1 MEIEL
6 EVYKPIP
13 CKSLDEAIG
22 RAYALSK
29 SDSNE
34 QFFVILNTV
43 RNVHVVQIKAPVW
56 CNEKTIC
63 AYRKGVKTVW
73 P

>member
-1 MEIEL
+1 MTIEL
-6 EVYKPIP
+6 EVYKPIE
-13 CKSLDEAIG
+13 CKSIDEAIG

-34 QFFVILNTV
+34 QFFVIHRTIINK
-43 RNVHVVQIKAPVW
+43 HFVQISGPVW
-56 CNEKTIC
+56 CNERVIC
-63 AYRKGVKTVW
+63 AYYKGIKTVW